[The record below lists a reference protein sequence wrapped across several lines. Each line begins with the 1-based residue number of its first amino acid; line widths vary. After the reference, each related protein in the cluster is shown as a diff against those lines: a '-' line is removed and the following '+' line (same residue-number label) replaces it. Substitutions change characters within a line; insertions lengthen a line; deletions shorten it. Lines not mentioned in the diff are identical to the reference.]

1 MPDLA
6 QRIQQ
11 VCSRIQRAELQYQR
25 PEGSVTLIAASKTRD
40 ALTLHEAYF
49 NGLSQFGEN
58 YLSEALDKIQ
68 SPELG
73 AIRKSLS
80 WHFIGPI
87 QSNKTRAIAEHFDW
101 VHSIDRSKIA
111 RRLSEQRP
119 AELAPLQVCIQC
131 NFEAEDSKAG
141 VSNLEQLFELAS
153 EIEQLTGLQLRGL
166 MAIPSP
172 GALEEQRS
180 KFRQVREAFETL
192 REQHPDMD
200 TLSMGM
206 SSDLE
211 AAIAEGSTQVRI
223 GTDLFGARDT
233 SSKD

>member
-1 MPDLA
+1 MSPNMPDLA

-25 PEGSVTLIAASKTRD
+25 PEGSVTLIAASKTRS
-40 ALTLHEAYF
+40 AATIYEAF
-49 NGLSQFGEN
+49 SQGVSQFGEN
-58 YLSEALDKIQ
+58 YLSEALEKIQ
-68 SPELG
+68 SPQLS
-73 AIRKSLS
+73 AIRQSLN

-101 VHSIDRSKIA
+101 VHSIDRRKIA

-119 AELAPLQVCIQC
+119 ASLEPLQVCIQC
-131 NFEAEDSKAG
+131 NLEAESSKAG
-141 VSNLEQLFELAS
+141 VDTLDTLFELADYIATLPDLS
-153 EIEQLTGLQLRGL
+153 LRGL

-172 GALEEQRS
+172 GDEAAQRD
-180 KFRQVREAFETL
+180 KFRQIKDAFDAL
-192 REQHPDMD
+192 KQNHPEID

-223 GTDLFGARDT
+223 GTDLFGPRD
-233 SSKD
+233 